1 MAVAVAVAGVVAVA
15 EVVDV
20 AVAATSAVEM
30 VRMVT
35 FPRGVLAGRRDHQ
48 RLRFRCR
55 SRRRRPHGN
64 HVRHLGNEVQAQ
76 EKAQAQ
82 AQQAQPQPQC
92 RRGTLRQA
100 HVRDSIFWRRLGAG

>member
-15 EVVDV
+15 EVVGV
-20 AVAATSAVEM
+20 AVAAPSAVEM

-35 FPRGVLAGRRDHQ
+35 FPRGVLAG
-48 RLRFRCR
+48 
-55 SRRRRPHGN
+55 RRPHGN

-82 AQQAQPQPQC
+82 AQAQPQPRC
-92 RRGTLRQA
+92 RRGTRRQA

>member
-1 MAVAVAVAGVVAVA
+1 MAVAVAGVVAVA

-35 FPRGVLAGRRDHQ
+35 FPRGVLAGRR
-48 RLRFRCR
+48 
-55 SRRRRPHGN
+55 PHGN

-82 AQQAQPQPQC
+82 AQQAQPQPRC